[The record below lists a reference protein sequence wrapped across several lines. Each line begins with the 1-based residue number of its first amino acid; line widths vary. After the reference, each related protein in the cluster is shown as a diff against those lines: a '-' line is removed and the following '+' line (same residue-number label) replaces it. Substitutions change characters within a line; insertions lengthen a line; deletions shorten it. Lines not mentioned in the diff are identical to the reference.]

1 MFHRAGGCL
10 SVRGAVRG
18 SAPEWNG
25 RYIDYKSP
33 IKVMKFF
40 RVPAN
45 TLPRWKIA
53 LYRPSCASSVR
64 WLSFFPFFFL
74 KERPLCHSKPSRQLP
89 LPDHRPAALLIST
102 EELLPFPLPLLQC
115 SPSAP
120 QEAPASPEALFLQ
133 RHSTRRPQILA
144 HERT

>member
-33 IKVMKFF
+33 LKVMKFF

-53 LYRPSCASSVR
+53 LYRPSYASSVR
-64 WLSFFPFFFL
+64 WLSFLPFFFFWRWEDSWDPFVTASPAGSFL
-74 KERPLCHSKPSRQLP
+74 SLIIVLQHSWSPQKSCFLSPSLSSG
-89 LPDHRPAALLIST
+89 AALQLRRRHPR
-102 EELLPFPLPLLQC
+102 LPRLC
-115 SPSAP
+115 SCNAT
-120 QEAPASPEALFLQ
+120 ALAIRKF
-133 RHSTRRPQILA
+133 
-144 HERT
+144 